1 MTVSLKSSEHAR
13 STEPAEGGGLDEVV
27 RHFPALLDRLRR
39 SYEELEA
46 RAARVED
53 ELQRTNRELESK
65 VHELDRLLNER
76 TEMAERLH
84 AADKM
89 AALGTMAAG
98 IAHEI
103 RNPLNAVKGFAAL
116 LLRRPEQDER
126 FRRWC
131 QLILDGA
138 SEADEIVENMLSFGS
153 PQRARLEVIQPRDL
167 LEDAVRA
174 SLSSSGAEERARV
187 RVQTDAPAFLGDRIK
202 LRQSVRNLITNALDA
217 QPGEA
222 QVDVSLARECE
233 AIVICV
239 QDAGPGV
246 PASIRSRIFDPFY
259 TTRAEGS
266 GLGLALVSAIARLH
280 GGEACISP
288 EPSPLG
294 GAEFLLRFPYRPADP
309 SAVIPRTPGLTE

>member
-1 MTVSLKSSEHAR
+1 MTVSLKSSEHA
-13 STEPAEGGGLDEVV
+13 GLDEVV

-39 SYEELEA
+39 SYEELET

-53 ELQRTNRELESK
+53 ELYRTNRELESK
-65 VHELDRLLNER
+65 VRELDRLLSER
-76 TEMAERLH
+76 TEMTERLH

-116 LLRRPEQDER
+116 LLRRPDLDER

-138 SEADEIVENMLSFGS
+138 SEADEIVENILSLGS
-153 PQRARLEVIQPRDL
+153 PQRVRLEVIQPCQL

-174 SLSSSGAEERARV
+174 SLPSGGPAGCARERARV
-187 RVQTDAPAFLGDRIK
+187 HVRTDAPAFLGDRIK
-202 LRQSVRNLITNALDA
+202 LRQGVRNLITNALDA

-222 QVDVSLARECE
+222 QVDVSLAHECE
-233 AIVICV
+233 AIVIRV

-246 PASIRSRIFDPFY
+246 PASIRSRVFDPFY

-280 GGEACISP
+280 GGEARVSP

-294 GAEFLLRFPYRPADP
+294 GAEFLLRFPYRPADSP
-309 SAVIPRTPGLTE
+309 AVTPRTPGQPE